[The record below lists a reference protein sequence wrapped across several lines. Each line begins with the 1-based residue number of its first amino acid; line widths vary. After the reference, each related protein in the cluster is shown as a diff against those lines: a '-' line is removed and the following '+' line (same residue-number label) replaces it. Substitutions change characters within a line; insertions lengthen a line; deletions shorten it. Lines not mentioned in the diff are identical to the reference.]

1 MPAGGA
7 MEIRTRRRENELLI
21 ILTDSGHGMT
31 AETMHSV
38 TLPFF
43 TARDDG
49 SGLGLPLCTRILEE
63 HGARLDITSEEGVG
77 TIITIILNIP
87 TEETHGPTA
96 GG

>member
-1 MPAGGA
+1 
-7 MEIRTRRRENELLI
+7 
-21 ILTDSGHGMT
+21 
-31 AETMHSV
+31 V

-43 TARDDG
+43 TSRDDG
-49 SGLGLPLCTRILEE
+49 SGLGLPLCARILDE

-87 TEETHGPTA
+87 TEETHGPIA